1 MATKPITLLFAGLSA
16 VLLLAAAASADEPI
30 AEDATLALPD
40 QPAGDD
46 TLEKQSATAPAAVVD
61 TNGVLQPGAP
71 VPTSMSVA
79 MPAGGGTNIVNTS
92 TSAIATSTLNATI
105 SGNGF

>member
-1 MATKPITLLFAGLSA
+1 MATKPIPLLFAGLSA

-46 TLEKQSATAPAAVVD
+46 TLEKQSATAPAAVID
-61 TNGVLQPGAP
+61 TNGVLQPSAP
-71 VPTSMSVA
+71 LPTSMSVA
-79 MPAGGGTNIVNTS
+79 MPASGGTNIVNTS